1 MVADGPVTREVE
13 LVNPQGLH
21 ARPASLLV
29 RKANE
34 FDASVKLWIDGDQAD
49 CKSIMEVMMLAS
61 PQGTRVTIEA
71 DGPDSGTVVEAL
83 AKLFADGFGEAYE

>member
-1 MVADGPVTREVE
+1 MAEAPVIREVE

-34 FDASVKLWIDGDQAD
+34 YEASVTLRVGDDQAD

-61 PQGTRVTIEA
+61 PQGTKLTIEA
-71 DGPDSGTVVEAL
+71 EGPDADTVVDALEAL
-83 AKLFADGFGEAYE
+83 FVEGFGEAYE